1 MKRPA
6 SAAARV
12 SRAQSELAAAE
23 RECVKSALSW
33 QQSWQR
39 HRSAIALISGFST
52 GMALALFPPGW
63 WARVG
68 AALGTTAASTARSAL
83 VPAIVGAVLSH
94 VLRSEDASR
103 KTRRLPPSCE
113 SADTR

>member
-12 SRAQSELAAAE
+12 STAQAELAAADRDLAE
-23 RECVKSALSW
+23 SLLP
-33 QQSWQR
+33 WQR
-39 HRSAIALISGFST
+39 PLQQHRGAITMISGFSA
-52 GMALALFPPGW
+52 GLALALLPPRW
-63 WARVG
+63 WAGLG

-83 VPAIVGAVLSH
+83 APAIVGAVLSH

-103 KTRRLPPSCE
+103 KTVPAA
-113 SADTR
+113 SAG